1 MEGGGS
7 MEIKETSSIKL
18 EVDGRIIDE
27 TFHDSND
34 AWEKAI
40 NQIMRGKTSATITET
55 VTIKKV

>member
-1 MEGGGS
+1 

-27 TFHDSND
+27 TFHDNND

>member
-1 MEGGGS
+1 

-34 AWEKAI
+34 AWEKAM
-40 NQIMRGKTSATITET
+40 NQIMRGKTRATITEI